1 MTSLDRR
8 VPERFVLLDGCF
20 NFRDLD
26 PGLAAGLLS
35 QAKLAI
41 TVGYRGLDG
50 QALFGPAREA
60 PAAAGPATSSPP
72 SSAARCVNRV
82 R

>member
-35 QAKLAI
+35 QERLAI
-41 TVGYRGLDG
+41 TGAYRGPGG
-50 QALFGPAREA
+50 QGPVRARPRGSGRGGTGRPARRLSR
-60 PAAAGPATSSPP
+60 PRGVSR
-72 SSAARCVNRV
+72 AR
-82 R
+82 